1 MQYGSVKA
9 FLDRNRKIVLTAHE
23 TPDAD
28 ALGAEYAMLRAL
40 LQLGKQSF
48 ICNAD
53 PAPENLSFV
62 EPLHRP
68 LVLREQRQLPADI
81 EEHALLILDVND
93 VHNLGSVER
102 LLLPRVRE
110 HFIIDH
116 HDSDGETDLSGANHI
131 EQGASSTCEILYLLF
146 HELGVQLDPHMARA
160 LFMGIVFDTGSFVYP
175 KTTALTFRIA
185 HELVAMGVNPNEV
198 YSNLYESHSLSSLV
212 LMSRVL
218 ASLSLHCAGRV
229 AVQSMPRELL
239 EESKARYEE
248 ADQFINIPL
257 RSREVRV
264 SVFFKQNAEGLWRCS
279 LRSKGSIDVAEI
291 ARSYGGGGHRTA
303 AGFKCARPSAAIQ
316 AEILERLQKRYFS

>member
-1 MQYGSVKA
+1 MQYGSVRD
-9 FLDRNRKIVLTAHE
+9 FLERNRKIAITAHE

-28 ALGAEYAMLRAL
+28 ALGAEFAMLRAL
-40 LQLGKQSF
+40 LQLGKEAF

-53 PAPENLSFV
+53 PAPENLTFV

-68 LVLREQRQLPADI
+68 LVLRAEQELPADAA
-81 EEHALLILDVND
+81 EHALLILDVSD
-93 VHNLGSVER
+93 VHNLGSVGR

-116 HDSDGETDLSGANHI
+116 HDSDNGTDLAAPNHI

-146 HELGVQLDPHMARA
+146 QEMGLQLDAHMAQA
-160 LFMGIVFDTGSFVYP
+160 LYMGIVFDTGSFIYP

-185 HELVAMGVNPNEV
+185 HELVSMGVNPNQV
-198 YSNLYESHSLSSLV
+198 YSNLYESHSLASLV

-218 ASLSLHCAGRV
+218 SSLKLHCAGRV
-229 AVQSMPRELL
+229 AIQHMPRRLL
-239 EESKARYEE
+239 EKFQARYEE

-264 SVFFKQNAEGLWRCS
+264 SMFFKQNAEGLWRCS
-279 LRSKGSIDVAEI
+279 LRSKGAIDVAAI

-303 AGFKCARPSAAIQ
+303 AGFKCTRPIAAIQ
-316 AEILERLQKRYFS
+316 AEILDGLRRKYFA